1 MESMTKQKIL
11 VTGGLG
17 YIGSHTVVALIQE
30 GYEVLI
36 ADDLSNSD
44 SSVLGRLE
52 KLTNSSIDFVQGD
65 LSDPAFTKSLFE
77 KHPID
82 GVIHFAAKKAVGES
96 VENPLLY
103 YSVNVGSLMNVLDE
117 MVNHKVG
124 NLIFSSSCTVYGQ
137 PKKLP
142 VTEETPWQPAASPY
156 GNTKQVCEQIIR
168 DLMTADSGMAAT
180 ALRYFNPVG
189 AHPSGEIG
197 ELPIGIPN
205 NLVPYITQTAAG
217 LRDNLKV
224 FGDDYDTPD
233 GTAIRDYI
241 HVVDLAQAHVQ
252 ALNHQRTSHRSFEVF
267 NIGTGRGFSVLE
279 VIKSFEKV
287 SGEKLDFKIVERR
300 PGDIE
305 QIFADT
311 TYANK
316 VLEWKAEKSLDD
328 MMQDAW
334 KWQLAL
340 G

>member
-1 MESMTKQKIL
+1 MGSLSKQKIL

-44 SSVLGRLE
+44 ISVLGRLE
-52 KLTNSSIDFVQGD
+52 KLTNTSIDFVQGD
-65 LSDPAFTKSLFE
+65 LSDPLFTKSFFE
-77 KHPID
+77 NYPID

-103 YSVNVGSLMNVLDE
+103 YSVNVGSLINVLDQ
-117 MVNHKVG
+117 MVNHEVG

-137 PKKLP
+137 PEKLP

-189 AHPSGEIG
+189 AHPSGQIG

-252 ALNHQRTSHRSFEVF
+252 ALNHQRASHRSFEVF

-279 VIKSFEKV
+279 VIRSFEKV
-287 SGEKLDFKIVERR
+287 SGKKLDFKIVERR

-311 TYANK
+311 TYAQK
-316 VLEWKAEKSLDD
+316 VLDWKAEKSLDD
-328 MMQDAW
+328 MMLDAW
-334 KWQLAL
+334 KWQLAF

>member
-156 GNTKQVCEQIIR
+156 GNTKQVCEQIIK
-168 DLMTADSGMAAT
+168 DLTTANSGIAAT

-224 FGDDYDTPD
+224 FGDDYRTPD

-252 ALNHQRTSHRSFEVF
+252 ALNHQRASQRSFEVF